1 MPNYIRP
8 KITGSTVFF
17 TVALAHRKDD
27 LLVREVDLLRASL
40 RKIKATHPFDI
51 LAFVVLPDHLH
62 AIWRLPVG
70 DSDFSNRWRLI
81 KREFTV
87 ALGQTRPRSASKVKK
102 GEAGLWQRRFWDHH
116 IRDEAD
122 LQAHL
127 RYCWYNPVKH
137 GLVRKPLDW
146 PFSSLHR
153 EVALGMA
160 EPDWTHSSETGAF
173 GE

>member
-8 KITGSTVFF
+8 KIAGSTIFF
-17 TVALAHRKDD
+17 TVALAHRGDD
-27 LLVREVDLLRASL
+27 LLVREVGRLRDSV
-40 RKIKATHPFDI
+40 RKVKADRPFDI

-62 AIWRLPVG
+62 TIWQLPKG
-70 DSDFSNRWRLI
+70 DCDFSTRWRLI

-87 ALGQTRPRSASKVKK
+87 SLGQTRPRSDSKVKK

-116 IRDEAD
+116 IRNEAD
-122 LQAHL
+122 LSAHL

-137 GLVRKPLDW
+137 GLVKKPLDW
-146 PFSSLHR
+146 PLSSLHR
-153 EVALGMA
+153 EVRRGMA
-160 EPDWTHSSETGAF
+160 EPEWTDASNIGAF

>member
-8 KITGSTVFF
+8 KITGSTIFF
-17 TVALAHRKDD
+17 SLALAHRKDD
-27 LLVREVDLLRASL
+27 LLVREVGLLRACVGTV
-40 RKIKATHPFDI
+40 KAAHPFDI

-62 AIWRLPVG
+62 AIWQLPKG
-70 DSDFSNRWRLI
+70 DCDFSNRWRRI
-81 KREFTV
+81 KRDFTV
-87 ALGQTRPRSASKVKK
+87 ALGQTRPRSESKVKK

-122 LQAHL
+122 LAAHL

-137 GLVRKPLDW
+137 GLVEKPLDW

-153 EVALGMA
+153 EVVRGMA
-160 EPDWTHSSETGAF
+160 EPEWADSHDTGSF

>member
-8 KITGSTVFF
+8 KIAGSTIFF
-17 TVALAHRKDD
+17 TLTLAHRGDD
-27 LLVREVDLLRASL
+27 LLMHKVGQLRDSVRKVKNAR
-40 RKIKATHPFDI
+40 PFDI

-62 AIWRLPVG
+62 TIWQLPAG
-70 DSDFSNRWRLI
+70 DCDFSNRWRLI

-87 ALGQTRPRSASKVKK
+87 ALGQTRPRSVSKLKK

-116 IRDEAD
+116 IRNEAD
-122 LQAHL
+122 LAAHL

-137 GLVRKPLDW
+137 GLVKKPLDW
-146 PFSSLHR
+146 PLSSLHR
-153 EVALGMA
+153 DVARGMA
-160 EPDWTHSSETGAF
+160 EPEWTDTSHTGTF

>member
-8 KITGSTVFF
+8 KIAGSTIFF
-17 TVALAHRKDD
+17 TLALAHRGDD
-27 LLVREVDLLRASL
+27 LLMHKVGQLRDSVRKVKNAR
-40 RKIKATHPFDI
+40 PFDI

-62 AIWRLPVG
+62 TIWQLPAG
-70 DSDFSNRWRLI
+70 DCDFSNRWRLI

-87 ALGQTRPRSASKVKK
+87 ALGQTRPRSESKVKK

-116 IRDEAD
+116 IRNEAD
-122 LQAHL
+122 LAAHL

-137 GLVRKPLDW
+137 GLVKKPLDW
-146 PFSSLHR
+146 PLSSLHR
-153 EVALGMA
+153 DVARGMA
-160 EPDWTHSSETGAF
+160 EPEWTDTSHTGTF